1 MRETMAV
8 EAIEVG
14 TVIDH
19 IPAGQGLN
27 ILARIQKL
35 NSNARLTVG
44 LNLPSKTSGLKDII
58 KVEGW
63 LFSEQDAAEM
73 ALYAPNA
80 TVNIIEKYK
89 VVKKFKIGIPEEF
102 LGIFDCPNSN
112 CISNKEPSPTRFRVK
127 AKQKDLFLRCHYCER
142 TFADTLFMPKS
153 R

>member
-8 EAIEVG
+8 EAIKEG

-27 ILARIQKL
+27 ILARIQIR
-35 NSNARLTVG
+35 NADARLTVG
-44 LNLPSKTSGLKDII
+44 LNLPSKGSVLKDII

-80 TVNIIEKYK
+80 TVNIIQKYK
-89 VVKKFKIGIPEEF
+89 VLKKFPIGLPVEF
-102 LGIFDCPNSN
+102 KGIFPCPNTN
-112 CISNKEPSPTRFRVK
+112 CISHAEPVVTRFTVK
-127 AKQKDLFLRCHYCER
+127 EKNENIQLRCHFCER
-142 TFADTLFMPKS
+142 SFADSLF
-153 R
+153 

>member
-8 EAIEVG
+8 EAIEMG

-27 ILARIQKL
+27 ILYRIQKR
-35 NSNARLTVG
+35 NANARLTVG
-44 LNLPSKTSGLKDII
+44 LNLRSKGSVQKDII

-73 ALYAPNA
+73 SLYAPKS
-80 TVNIIEKYK
+80 TVNIIEQYR
-89 VVKKFKIGIPEEF
+89 VVKKFKIGLPEEF
-102 LGIFDCPNSN
+102 VGIFACPNTN
-112 CISNKEPSPTRFRVK
+112 CISHAEPAPTRFYVQTK
-127 AKQKDLFLRCHYCER
+127 ADHVRLKCHFCER
-142 TFADTLFMPKS
+142 GFADTLFI